1 VPTLNNSRHER
12 FAQEVAKGQSA
23 TAAYRAAGYEAT
35 GASVGINAGRLL
47 KNAKVRARVDEI
59 LAEGAERAG
68 VTVERVVRE
77 LAKIGFSD
85 IRKAMKWGETVMVPC
100 APEVADHFIRSDG
113 KGIEEDFE
121 AEVEEEL
128 EPQPR
133 GGALKRRRVGADGVI
148 AVRAHTP
155 MALVASD
162 QIDEDTAAAIAE
174 VKQTREGLAFKLHDK
189 LGALEKLGKHL
200 GMFRDKVEH
209 SGPGGGPIQTE
220 SRPDLTGMSPDER
233 DALRAILER
242 RAEGPNR
249 GPSRA

>member
-1 VPTLNNSRHER
+1 MPTLNNSRHER

-47 KNAKVRARVDEI
+47 KKANVRARVDEI

-68 VTVERVVRE
+68 VTVQRIVDE
-77 LAKIGFSD
+77 LAKVGFANMGRYLHATSGGD
-85 IRKAMKWGETVMVPC
+85 PYFVYESLTDDEKAALAEVTV
-100 APEVADHFIRSDG
+100 
-113 KGIEEDFE
+113 EDFKE
-121 AEVEEEL
+121 GRGDDAREV
-128 EPQPR
+128 
-133 GGALKRRRVGADGVI
+133 RRV
-148 AVRAHTP
+148 
-155 MALVASD
+155 
-162 QIDEDTAAAIAE
+162 
-174 VKQTREGLAFKLHDK
+174 KFKLHDK

-220 SRPDLTGMSPDER
+220 SRLDLTGLSTDER

-242 RAEGPNR
+242 RIEEPG
-249 GPSRA
+249 GGSS